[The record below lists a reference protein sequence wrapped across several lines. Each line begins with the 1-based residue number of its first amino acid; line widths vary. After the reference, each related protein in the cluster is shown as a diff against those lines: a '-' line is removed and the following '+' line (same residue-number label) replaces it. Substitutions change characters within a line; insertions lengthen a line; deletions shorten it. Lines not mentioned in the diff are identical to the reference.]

1 MVKYRSGHTAT
12 LLSDG
17 SVLVAGGQDT
27 GGNAPGATAEI
38 HSPPTLV
45 PAPVLFTLSGGVQ
58 GAIWHSVTGQAA
70 SATNPAVAGE
80 ELSMY
85 TTSLADGG
93 VIPPQVS
100 IGGRLAEVLYFGG
113 SSYPGYN
120 QVNFLVPG
128 GVPPGPAVNV
138 RLTYIGRSSN
148 AVTVG
153 VQ

>member
-1 MVKYRSGHTAT
+1 MIKYRSGQTAT
-12 LLSDG
+12 LLTDG
-17 SVLVAGGQDT
+17 SVLVAGGQDA
-27 GGNAPGATAEI
+27 GGNSPGATAEI
-38 HSPPTLV
+38 YSPPMLV
-45 PAPVLFTLSGGVQ
+45 PAPVLFTFSGDGQ
-58 GAIWHSVTGQAA
+58 GAIWHSATGQVA

-80 ELSMY
+80 ALSMY
-85 TTSLADGG
+85 TTSLVDGG

-100 IGGRLAEVLYFGG
+100 IGGRLAEILYFGA

-128 GVPPGPAVNV
+128 GVPPGSAVPV
-138 RLTYIGRSSN
+138 RLIYIGRSSN